1 MFNLCR
7 PIMPSGAKCHAP
19 ALRGKP
25 YCYFHT
31 RLHKFT
37 AAPPIEVDGNLRLG
51 VLEDRSAIQIALAQ
65 VLDALYS
72 GRLDPRRAGLSLY
85 GIQIASQNV
94 ERNPLII
101 PIATVE
107 SITHTDAGDELG
119 PKSASAT
126 LANAPHAPTATPAK
140 TPKSTKKRKKRN
152 QPCAQY
158 PRFTA
163 QHQPHT
169 AHCAF
174 VTIHSS
180 LTTEN

>member
-25 YCYFHT
+25 YCYYHT
-31 RLHKFT
+31 RLHRFT

-101 PIATVE
+101 PHHDRRIHHPHRHRRRTWAPRAHLRHPGRLRHLRRTRHLPGRRQSKRLSTQPQPTV
-107 SITHTDAGDELG
+107 D
-119 PKSASAT
+119 
-126 LANAPHAPTATPAK
+126 N
-140 TPKSTKKRKKRN
+140 R
-152 QPCAQY
+152 Q
-158 PRFTA
+158 
-163 QHQPHT
+163 
-169 AHCAF
+169 
-174 VTIHSS
+174 
-180 LTTEN
+180 LTTDH

>member
-51 VLEDRSAIQIALAQ
+51 VLEDRSAVQIAVAQ

-119 PKSASAT
+119 PQERICDSGECPTCPDRDTCEDSEIHEEEEEAQST
-126 LANAPHAPTATPAK
+126 LRTIPTIHGSAPTAHCTLCI
-140 TPKSTKKRKKRN
+140 RH
-152 QPCAQY
+152 Y
-158 PRFTA
+158 PLITD
-163 QHQPHT
+163 H
-169 AHCAF
+169 
-174 VTIHSS
+174 
-180 LTTEN
+180 

>member
-1 MFNLCR
+1 MPYPVEKQGTSLQRRGGTGERIAMFNLCR
-7 PIMPSGAKCHAP
+7 HIMPSGAKCHAP

-51 VLEDRSAIQIALAQ
+51 VLEDRSAVQIAVAQ

-85 GIQIASQNV
+85 GIQIVSQNV

-101 PIATVE
+101 PVRTVE
-107 SITHTDAGDELG
+107 SITHTDTGDELG
-119 PKSASAT
+119 PPERICDTPDDCAT
-126 LANAPHAPTATPAK
+126 CAERDTCQDDDKAK
-140 TPKSTKKRKKRN
+140 D
-152 QPCAQY
+152 
-158 PRFTA
+158 
-163 QHQPHT
+163 
-169 AHCAF
+169 
-174 VTIHSS
+174 
-180 LTTEN
+180 

>member
-7 PIMPSGAKCHAP
+7 HIMPSGAKCHTP

-51 VLEDRSAIQIALAQ
+51 VLEDRSAVQIAVAQ

-85 GIQIASQNV
+85 GIQIVSQNV

-101 PIATVE
+101 PVRTVE
-107 SITHTDAGDELG
+107 SITHTDTGEEL
-119 PKSASAT
+119 
-126 LANAPHAPTATPAK
+126 APP
-140 TPKSTKKRKKRN
+140 
-152 QPCAQY
+152 
-158 PRFTA
+158 
-163 QHQPHT
+163 
-169 AHCAF
+169 
-174 VTIHSS
+174 
-180 LTTEN
+180 